1 MARFLK
7 SRKKSHGASPG
18 SLIFIGNK
26 KMEKSEMSYILYNE
40 EKVVEKQVGSLDEI
54 PENIP
59 EKSIIWINIYGLQDT
74 ELIEKMGK
82 RYSIPQLELED
93 ILNTDQRPKLSE
105 TPGNLILFLKIL
117 EFREEQLL
125 IGGDQLSIVVGK
137 NYVIT
142 FQEKV
147 AKYLE
152 PVRER
157 IRSGKGRIR
166 NSGPDYLAYAIADTM
181 VDSYIQI
188 IENIGAFIE
197 SMEEEVLRET
207 RKETLEKI
215 FRMKTNVG
223 FVRKA
228 IWPLKEMMLFLN
240 KTESPLI
247 ERKTVD
253 FLKDLNDLTLQALEA
268 VDVYYNMASDFLN
281 IYHTNVSTR
290 TNEVT
295 KVLTIFASI
304 FIPLTFIAGIYG
316 TNFNYI
322 PELEYR
328 YSYFIMLGG
337 MFIIAIV
344 MLFYFRRKDWL

>member
-1 MARFLK
+1 
-7 SRKKSHGASPG
+7 
-18 SLIFIGNK
+18 
-26 KMEKSEMSYILYNE
+26 MEEAELHYILFDQ
-40 EKVVEKQVGSLDEI
+40 EKVTEKQVGDIDEI
-54 PENIP
+54 PESIP
-59 EKSIIWINIYGLQDT
+59 ENAVLWVNVYGLQDT
-74 ELIEKMGK
+74 RLIEKFGW

-93 ILNTDQRPKLSE
+93 ILNTDQRPKVSV

-117 EFREEQLL
+117 EFRQEHMQV
-125 IGGDQLSIVVGK
+125 GGDQLSIVVGE

-157 IRSGKGRIR
+157 IRHGKGRIR
-166 NSGPDYLAYAIADTM
+166 KAGPDYLAYAIADTM
-181 VDSYIQI
+181 VDSYIHTIENVGTI
-188 IENIGAFIE
+188 IEN
-197 SMEEEVLRET
+197 MEEEVLRET

-215 FRMKTNVG
+215 FRLKTNVG
-223 FVRKA
+223 FIRKS

-240 KTESPLI
+240 KTESALI
-247 ERKTVD
+247 DTQTKD

-268 VDVYYNMASDFLN
+268 VDVYYGMATDFLN

-290 TNEVT
+290 TNEVM

-304 FIPLTFIAGIYG
+304 FIPLTFIAGVYG
-316 TNFNYI
+316 TNFNYM

-337 MFIIAIV
+337 MLIV
-344 MLFYFRRKDWL
+344 AGIMLYYFKRKDWL